1 MRLSVSQGGEGSCL
15 APYCSSLSGSIS
27 RVLIRSIA
35 KLWSRML
42 SGLATEVLVVA
53 LWSYL
58 ILSNA
63 LF

>member
-1 MRLSVSQGGEGSCL
+1 MRLSVSQGEKGSCL

-35 KLWSRML
+35 ELWSRIW
-42 SGLATEVLVVA
+42 SGLATQVLMVA
-53 LWSYL
+53 LRSYL